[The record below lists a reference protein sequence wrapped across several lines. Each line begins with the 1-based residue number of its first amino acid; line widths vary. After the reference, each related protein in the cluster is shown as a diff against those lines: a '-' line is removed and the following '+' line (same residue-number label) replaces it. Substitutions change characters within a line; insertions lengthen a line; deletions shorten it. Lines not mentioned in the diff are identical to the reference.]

1 MSDPITTDPA
11 MRIAQQALE
20 GLALQQEVIGH
31 NLANVD
37 TPAYHS
43 QAVDFQSALRRALD
57 KSDTLQLTTTN
68 VAHQL
73 TTARPDRVQI
83 FDRRG
88 GSLRADGNNVDV
100 DVELSQMAETGISYQ
115 AITQLISKKFL
126 LLRSIVSGR

>member
-1 MSDPITTDPA
+1 MTDPITTDPA
-11 MRIAQQALE
+11 MRIAQKALD

-37 TPAYHS
+37 TPGYQS
-43 QAVDFQSALRRALD
+43 QAVDFQSALRRAID
-57 KSDTLQLTTTN
+57 SSDMLQMTTTN

-73 TTARPDRVQI
+73 SPSRPDQMQI

-88 GSLRADGNNVDV
+88 GSERADGNNVDV

-126 LLRSIVSGR
+126 LLRNIVSGR